1 MHHYGW
7 KCPGSGG
14 DPAVLKLIE
23 RKMEPINLNRT
34 IVNIVYYTQPL
45 CPVSWRMQEHWQE
58 FTTKFSELINVRFCL
73 ATHEATGRGTEARS
87 HGASNIRACQAVKAV
102 SLQSQRAANLY
113 LHALRKAALADGR
126 DISHTRVLVELAR
139 EISRENPGILDL
151 QRFGTDFDSPTT
163 RRALQQDALKI
174 RTNKIDSCPTLTFT
188 VNGRGLKATG
198 FLSFPQMAAMLQK
211 ALASVPSSMSN

>member
-1 MHHYGW
+1 
-7 KCPGSGG
+7 
-14 DPAVLKLIE
+14 
-23 RKMEPINLNRT
+23 MEPINLNRT

-45 CPVSWRMQEHWQE
+45 CPVSWRMQQHWQE

-73 ATHEATGRGTEARS
+73 AARDATSRS
-87 HGASNIRACQAVKAV
+87 AEGQGYGPSNIRACQAVKAV

-113 LHALRKAALADGR
+113 LSALRKAALADGK
-126 DISHTRVLVELAR
+126 DISHTGVLVDLAR

-151 QRFGTDFDSPTT
+151 QRFGTDFDSPAT

-211 ALASVPSSMSN
+211 ALTPVPSSTGNLQGLF